1 MQEEGGA
8 TTARA
13 AIARGALR
21 LVLGAAVRRSYGPLE
36 GIAASPSGF
45 HSNKGSGAMF
55 YVIHLA

>member
-1 MQEEGGA
+1 MQEEGCA

-21 LVLGAAVRRSYGPLE
+21 PVLGAALRKSYGPLE
-36 GIAASPSGF
+36 GIMASPSGF

-55 YVIHLA
+55 YVIRLA